1 MRNADVLH
9 QALSAIA
16 NSSDNLL
23 DDDELIEVLSKSK
36 ITAVQVNEKLTT
48 AVDTDIRI
56 NAAREEY
63 RPAAR
68 RGALLYFMVVDMAS
82 INKMYMVLLQ
92 QVLELHD
99 LSVNHSEKAP
109 IAAKRIINIMD
120 YMTNYVTRYMHRGLF
135 ERPKKIWTLMLAMT
149 IQQIAGTLSAT
160 YAGNLLK
167 AGGALDAKSEKP
179 VPAKWMP
186 ESVWLNC
193 IALSRTV
200 GMLRDLPDNLERF
213 NDLCGRRGT
222 ITTRPR
228 RGSSPTTTSGSTS
241 SRRCLS
247 CAPSAWTARCWPSTR
262 TSPRRSAV
270 TICSSIR
277 STLPRCTLRRARTSP
292 MITILSMGSD
302 PTGKILDL
310 ARKRKKRV
318 EGISMGQ
325 GQEPPA
331 RKLLEVGITE
341 GIWVMLQNCHLG
353 LSFLGELTEWVKA
366 LPKLEDTSPGSV
378 QPVLPPV
385 DHRRAQPRLPHRAA
399 AEISIKFTNEAP
411 AGIMLGV
418 RNTYTWLNQDML
430 DSVSDP
436 KWKTMLFALAFM
448 HTIVQERRKFGP
460 LGFNILYEFSQADLS
475 ACVTYMQNHLNMM
488 EAKRRPVDW
497 ITVNYMV
504 CDVQYGGK
512 ITDDWDRRL
521 FNTYG
526 KSWLNVI
533 ALAISKYNLSM
544 LVDLEAVG
552 DSLLS
557 LPIEVVGGSL
567 FSLPLTAMCLAPGI
581 KPSADALDYGDAFIN
596 HTYSLPLT
604 NFNPSHLPAKFE
616 VIDEAP
622 MLKAIGEH
630 EVTPHYGPI
639 AAPRGRWTCCQL
651 HRAPARPDV
660 AAALRAHREPR
671 GGGLPGGAQ
680 CYNHPS
686 GRQVVLAQQ
695 PKLDWGKAFSTVVS
709 NRRRLRGIAPP
720 E

>member
-1 MRNADVLH
+1 MWEAWYDHDAPETRLFPDYNERLDQFEKMLIVRAIRVDR
-9 QALSAIA
+9 AL
-16 NSSDNLL
+16 L
-23 DDDELIEVLSKSK
+23 
-36 ITAVQVNEKLTT
+36 
-48 AVDTDIRI
+48 AVDTYIASSLGRDYLLVDPLDI
-56 NAAREEY
+56 AKVHDE
-63 RPAAR
+63 
-68 RGALLYFMVVDMAS
+68 AS
-82 INKMYMVLLQ
+82 
-92 QVLELHD
+92 
-99 LSVNHSEKAP
+99 A
-109 IAAKRIINIMD
+109 
-120 YMTNYVTRYMHRGLF
+120 YV
-135 ERPKKIWTLMLAMT
+135 
-149 IQQIAGTLSAT
+149 
-160 YAGNLLK
+160 
-167 AGGALDAKSEKP
+167 
-179 VPAKWMP
+179 
-186 ESVWLNC
+186 
-193 IALSRTV
+193 
-200 GMLRDLPDNLERF
+200 
-213 NDLCGRRGT
+213 
-222 ITTRPR
+222 
-228 RGSSPTTTSGSTS
+228 
-241 SRRCLS
+241 
-247 CAPSAWTARCWPSTR
+247 
-262 TSPRRSAV
+262 
-270 TICSSIR
+270 
-277 STLPRCTLRRARTSP
+277 P

-310 ARKRKKRV
+310 ARRRKKRV

-378 QPVLPPV
+378 QPVF
-385 DHRRAQPRLPHRAA
+385 RLWIT
-399 AEISIKFTNEAP
+399 AEPNPDFPIALLQLSIKFTNEAP